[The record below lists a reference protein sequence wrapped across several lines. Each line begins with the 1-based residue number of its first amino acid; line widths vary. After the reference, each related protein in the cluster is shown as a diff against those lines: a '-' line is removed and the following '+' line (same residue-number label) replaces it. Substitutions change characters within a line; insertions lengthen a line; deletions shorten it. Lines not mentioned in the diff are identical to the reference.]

1 MLSCP
6 AYDGAPGTG
15 KQLSS
20 VAADTPCRV
29 QLGTGALPE
38 GLEAALCSMSKGE
51 KSLFVIPS
59 ADMQPPTASSSSN
72 KQPAA
77 LRLPALPAKC
87 VQVEAVVELLDLV
100 QVWSHDPLFVWVV
113 SLPSWVQL
121 RNSRLRSTCNTLL
134 RRRYGRSNMDARPAA
149 C

>member
-1 MLSCP
+1 MQVVFSLVLSCP

-15 KQLSS
+15 KQLAS
-20 VAADTPCRV
+20 VSADTPCRV

-51 KSLFVIPS
+51 QSLFVIPA
-59 ADMQPPTASSSSN
+59 ADMQPPTASSSSSS
-72 KQPAA
+72 KPPQG
-77 LRLPALPAKC
+77 LRIPALPAKC

-100 QVWSHDPLFVWVV
+100 QVCGHTVNRAHSSYWLRLSWLAGFKCSIGVCANHVPL
-113 SLPSWVQL
+113 
-121 RNSRLRSTCNTLL
+121 C
-134 RRRYGRSNMDARPAA
+134 